1 MLNGGRPTG
10 TTLGHKAAVGYRLMR
25 PLLLY
30 NYLPHRHKRV
40 IALSESIKEELVN
53 LCNTPEERIVVIPN
67 GVDPEEFHPDNRR
80 RFRDAIRQRHALQSD
95 DFVFLFVGNAFR
107 RKGLPL
113 LLEAFAKVQEPTAR
127 LLVVGRDD
135 ANLPWCLD
143 LADRLGI
150 RGRTVFVGPSEVVN
164 QYYGACDAF
173 VFPTLYEACALVP
186 LEAMASGVPVLT
198 TRLAGARDVLTDG
211 CDALLFDDPTDS
223 HLVAEHMRRILRDT
237 SLHEQLA
244 VSGRTTAERY
254 SWDAVAE
261 RTLALYHE
269 IASAK
274 APHISPAS
282 TGAF

>member
-1 MLNGGRPTG
+1 MTECASSLF
-10 TTLGHKAAVGYRLMR
+10 
-25 PLLLY
+25 
-30 NYLPHRHKRV
+30 PHRSYIH
-40 IALSESIKEELVN
+40 
-53 LCNTPEERIVVIPN
+53 
-67 GVDPEEFHPDNRR
+67 
-80 RFRDAIRQRHALQSD
+80 
-95 DFVFLFVGNAFR
+95 
-107 RKGLPL
+107 
-113 LLEAFAKVQEPTAR
+113 
-127 LLVVGRDD
+127 
-135 ANLPWCLD
+135 
-143 LADRLGI
+143 
-150 RGRTVFVGPSEVVN
+150 
-164 QYYGACDAF
+164 
-173 VFPTLYEACALVP
+173 
-186 LEAMASGVPVLT
+186 MASGVPVLT